1 MGNWG
6 RAGLNTQAQCLSW
19 PNSAQLQESNRDVLI
34 CRDSGAAGKANV
46 SSLNHNKTNFVV
58 PKRGKN
64 SSSLGASCKKSF
76 SLSLI
81 CLPAPTC

>member
-34 CRDSGAAGKANV
+34 AGT
-46 SSLNHNKTNFVV
+46 LELL
-58 PKRGKN
+58 GKQM
-64 SSSLGASCKKSF
+64 C
-76 SLSLI
+76 
-81 CLPAPTC
+81 PP